1 MESIVAPVIFFFLPS
16 FFSFEIPPTWECTKN
31 PSQKSWDCPI
41 RSHFQSRIQLLMQEE
56 DLHDRSLPP
65 RNFDWQFFH
74 SLKKS
79 KNECGIFVSLK
90 ACLRTIYLPFRYPL
104 FCEVVR
110 PQLETWLYTLHN
122 TGPAPR
128 GAFRGRAPQITACAP
143 PPNENCA
150 PKNVTESVRLECSS
164 RP

>member
-1 MESIVAPVIFFFLPS
+1 
-16 FFSFEIPPTWECTKN
+16 
-31 PSQKSWDCPI
+31 
-41 RSHFQSRIQLLMQEE
+41 MQAE

-90 ACLRTIYLPFRYPL
+90 AWLRTIYLPFRYPL

-110 PQLETWLYTLHN
+110 PQLESGYIRCTTQARRHGGHSEAVAAKSLLVL
-122 TGPAPR
+122 PPER
-128 GAFRGRAPQITACAP
+128 ELCPQARIVPQRT
-143 PPNENCA
+143 
-150 PKNVTESVRLECSS
+150 
-164 RP
+164 